1 MQSKARIEE
10 GVGIVKV
17 LHSADIIQ
25 SQLEGSLIHVLGHL
39 KTGQVSFFRITFF
52 VLKFHHL
59 SFLYPIASFR

>member
-39 KTGQVSFFRITFF
+39 KTGQVSSFRIIFF
-52 VLKFHHL
+52 L
-59 SFLYPIASFR
+59 